1 MISKQLPLDITDYN
15 KGFTTEGHRGTQRME
30 INDITGAV
38 VDSAM
43 KVHTLLGPGLLE
55 ATYQHC
61 LAHELRKRGLDAR
74 TEVYLPVLYDG
85 SLINI
90 GYRLDLLVESEII
103 VEAKTT
109 YTIAPIHKAQILTYL
124 KLAKKKVGLLINFNV
139 EHLQDGITRL
149 IL

>member
-1 MISKQLPLDITDYN
+1 
-15 KGFTTEGHRGTQRME
+15 ME
-30 INDITGAV
+30 INEISGAV
-38 VDSAM
+38 VDAAM

-61 LAHELRKRGLDAR
+61 LAHELRKRGLEVR

-85 SLINI
+85 SLIDI
-90 GYRLDLLVESEII
+90 GYRLDILVESEIL
-103 VEAKTT
+103 VEAKSINA
-109 YTIAPIHKAQILTYL
+109 IAPIHKAQLLTYL

-139 EHLQDGITRL
+139 EHLRDGITRL